1 MSVRINNEEEEEEE
15 EEEEDARN
23 ETNVISRGSF
33 LDLKTRSRRAH
44 FLPLQKKRKK
54 KKKFRDEKNF
64 ISRVLGP

>member
-1 MSVRINNEEEEEEE
+1 MSVRINNEEEEE

-33 LDLKTRSRRAH
+33 LDLKTRSRKAH
-44 FLPLQKKRKK
+44 FLPPSEEEEEE
-54 KKKFRDEKNF
+54 KKFRNEKNF

>member
-1 MSVRINNEEEEEEE
+1 VSVRINNEEEEE